1 MNKALLKK
9 YEIKTDKTDMLSSL
23 KELPKDILKEALEE
37 NDTDNIEELSKTLI
51 EEFESIL
58 KTCTNDF
65 ATILFFKRLLK
76 DENTSTFSAYEMDI
90 ENFNVFVYKKDN
102 YYTYYIPDELKRI
115 VKKLLKI

>member
-1 MNKALLKK
+1 MNKELLKK
-9 YEIKTDKTDMLSSL
+9 YAIKTDKTDMLSSL
-23 KELPKDILKEALEE
+23 KALPKGILKDALEE
-37 NDTDNIEELSKTLI
+37 YDTNNIEELSKTLI
-51 EEFESIL
+51 LEFESIL

-102 YYTYYIPDELKRI
+102 YYTYYIPDELKSI
-115 VKKLLKI
+115 IMKLLKI

>member
-1 MNKALLKK
+1 MNKELLKK

-23 KELPKDILKEALEE
+23 KALPKDILKEALEE
-37 NDTDNIEELSKTLI
+37 NDANNIEELSKILI

-65 ATILFFKRLLK
+65 ATILFFKGLLK
-76 DENTSTFSAYEMDI
+76 NENTSTFSAYEIDI

-102 YYTYYIPDELKRI
+102 YYAYYIPDELKSI
-115 VKKLLKI
+115 IKKLLKI